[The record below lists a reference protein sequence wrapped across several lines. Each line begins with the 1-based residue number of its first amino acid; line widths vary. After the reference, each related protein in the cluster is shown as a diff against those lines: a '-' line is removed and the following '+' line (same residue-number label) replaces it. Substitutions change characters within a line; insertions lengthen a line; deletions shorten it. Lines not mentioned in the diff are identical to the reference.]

1 MFNHIQVQLLK
12 DDVNI
17 CKPILYQPHAS
28 NQIFVQCHDPTPSSI
43 DAMFLKDIVS
53 RVLRNVAGE
62 EIRFKKIPIGFDI
75 ISKYINSLPCTSTLL
90 LWPCAIKGTSMLNS
104 ADEILRKINSVPMVR
119 S

>member
-17 CKPILYQPHAS
+17 CKPILYQAHAS

-53 RVLRNVAGE
+53 CVLRNVAGE
-62 EIRFKKIPIGFDI
+62 EKLG
-75 ISKYINSLPCTSTLL
+75 
-90 LWPCAIKGTSMLNS
+90 
-104 ADEILRKINSVPMVR
+104 LRKFPLVSILYPKI
-119 S
+119 